1 MPLQEDFEKQGLYL
15 FRYRS
20 VQPIALLAIGAAF
33 YVWAQLYPENFLFNS
48 PRREFYFEIGC
59 LMVALLGLII
69 RIYTV
74 GHTPKNTSGR
84 NTTEQVAD
92 VVNTTGSYS
101 LVRHPLYVGNFF
113 MWLGPALLSAN
124 FWFALVFCLFYWI
137 YYERIMYAE
146 EQYLRKKFGKPY
158 LDWAENV
165 PAFFPNFRHFKKP
178 SLPFSWKKVL
188 KREKNGLAA
197 TFVIFSVFDVV
208 GEYIKGTENHN
219 MVLLIG
225 SVVSLLLYVVVTI
238 LRKSSKILQEEGR

>member
-20 VQPIALLAIGAAF
+20 VQPIALLLIGAVF
-33 YVWAQLYPENFLFNS
+33 YAWSQFYPVDFLFNS
-48 PRREFYFEIGC
+48 PRREFYFEIAC
-59 LMVALLGLII
+59 LAVSLFGLLI

-92 VVNTTGSYS
+92 VVNTSGSYS

-113 MWLGPALLSAN
+113 MWLGPALLTAN

-146 EQYLRKKFGKPY
+146 EQYLRKKFGQAY
-158 LDWAENV
+158 LDWAEKV
-165 PAFFPNFRHFKKP
+165 PAFFPTFRNFKKP
-178 SLPFSWKKVL
+178 NLPFSWKKIV

-197 TFVIFSVFDVV
+197 VFVIFSVFDVA
-208 GEYIKGTENHN
+208 GEYIKGTENYN
-219 MVLLIG
+219 LVLLIG
-225 SVVSLLLYVVVTI
+225 AFASLLIYGIVTLI
-238 LRKSSKILQEEGR
+238 RKTSKVLHEEGR